1 MFLNLS
7 FVIILTKTNVRF
19 FQTAIKRSPAPS
31 KKKKTM
37 LNEKRSHKQ
46 QHCLR
51 ENGAGRNI
59 MAEHRAD
66 IGAGLGSLF
75 KVTLP

>member
-1 MFLNLS
+1 MSGFSKLQS
-7 FVIILTKTNVRF
+7 KD
-19 FQTAIKRSPAPS
+19 PPPPP
-31 KKKKTM
+31 KKKSM